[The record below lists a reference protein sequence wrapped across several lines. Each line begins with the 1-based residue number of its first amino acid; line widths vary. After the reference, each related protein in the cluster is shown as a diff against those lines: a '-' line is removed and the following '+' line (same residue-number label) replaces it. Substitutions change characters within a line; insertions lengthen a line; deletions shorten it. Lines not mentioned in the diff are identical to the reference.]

1 MLRKSMFTVTN
12 TSFVG
17 SPSGLMA
24 STVIDSKV
32 IVSNWTHNSLSFPI
46 LHPRLVDL
54 VLSRRSLLLD
64 RWRDLG
70 FSLFLA
76 LPRVSVCGL
85 K

>member
-1 MLRKSMFTVTN
+1 M
-12 TSFVG
+12 G

-32 IVSNWTHNSLSFPI
+32 IVSKWVHNSLSFLM
-46 LHPRLVDL
+46 LHPQLVHL

-64 RWRDLG
+64 RKRDVG

-76 LPRVSVCGL
+76 LPSSRVCLRVGMTNFGL
-85 K
+85 FRNSGT